1 MKNHLDQSV
10 EVPYLLNIT
19 SLGSALVLKDNNI
32 GSADI
37 RNLRINLV
45 IDNTKIIDRYENFN
59 IILFKETMKI
69 NKRKQTLN
77 TGLKVSNELQL
88 F

>member
-1 MKNHLDQSV
+1 MKNHLDQCV

-19 SLGSALVLKDNNI
+19 SLDSALVLKDNNI

-45 IDNTKIIDRYENFN
+45 IDNTKIIDRCENFN

-69 NKRKQTLN
+69 NKRKPTLN

>member
-1 MKNHLDQSV
+1 MKNHLDQCV